1 MRDLSDWLPLPPP
14 KPQHISFADRPDG
27 LSRRLLQLTALFL
40 LALAV
45 CEGRLAVL
53 AMDADAYQTVRRQSL
68 WTQQLTDGR
77 GEILDHDLQPLTGT
91 DTVAVAAVLQGRR
104 DYAALFDAADEK
116 ARAQLYAGLDGAAP
130 FLVRLRAA
138 TDRSILCP
146 QRYADDPLAVHVIGY
161 RSADGTGLTGAER
174 AFNDYLDGGGDVLT
188 VRCTTDAL
196 SQARTEAELLRT
208 QGSGNALQL
217 ALSTP
222 IQRICEDVARQ
233 QLPTGAIVVLE
244 CATGRVKAC
253 VSTPVYDPNNIQK
266 SIEAKDSA
274 LVNRAFSS
282 FNVGSVYKPLLA
294 ALALE
299 QPDFDPDAAYEC
311 TGSIEIDGHVYHC
324 AHAGGHGTVDLQ
336 TALEVSC
343 NCYFIQLGQQ
353 LPIQDIVDF
362 STALGLGSATPLG
375 GGWTSGSGNLPDAG
389 TLANTGELAAL
400 CFGQGQLTA
409 TPLQMAA
416 AFNAIAGG
424 GVYVSPCLAEGLVNN
439 NTGEVTQSLYRP
451 TQLRIMS
458 PDTAEAL
465 RGLLTGVV
473 ENGLG
478 SGAAIPEAAVAGK
491 TGTAQTGRT
500 VETDDGRR
508 RELYDSWFVGFY
520 PADAPRYTVA
530 VLRDSTTVTGE
541 DVAPVFAAVCRQLYY
556 LEH

>member
-1 MRDLSDWLPLPPP
+1 MRDLTDRLPLPPP
-14 KPQHISFADRPDG
+14 KPQHVSLSDRPDS
-27 LSRRLLQLTALFL
+27 LPRRLLQLTALFL
-40 LALAV
+40 LFLAV

-53 AMDADAYQTVRRQSL
+53 AMDTDAYRAVQQQSL
-68 WTQQLTDGR
+68 WMQQLTDGR
-77 GEILDHDLQPLTGT
+77 GEILDHDLAPLTGT
-91 DTVAVAAVLQGRR
+91 DTVPVAAVLQGRR
-104 DYAALFDAADEK
+104 DYTALFDAADEE
-116 ARAQLYAGLDGAAP
+116 ARARLYAGMDGAAP
-130 FLVRLRAA
+130 FLIRLNETADGA
-138 TDRSILCP
+138 FLCP
-146 QRYADDPLAVHVIGY
+146 QRYANDPLAVHVIGY
-161 RSADGTGLTGAER
+161 RSADGIGLTGAER

-196 SQARTEAELLRT
+196 SQARTEAELRRT

-217 ALSTP
+217 TLSTP

-233 QLPTGAIVVLE
+233 QLPTGAIVVME

-253 VSTPVYDPNNIQK
+253 VSTPVYDPNDVQK

-299 QPDFDPDAAYEC
+299 QPDFDPEAEYEC
-311 TGSIEIDGHVYHC
+311 SGCIEVDGHVYHC
-324 AHAGGHGTVDLQ
+324 AHTGGHGTVDLQ

-343 NCYFIQLGQQ
+343 NCYFIQLGLQ
-353 LPIQDIVDF
+353 LPVQDIVDL
-362 STALGLGSATPLG
+362 SAALGLGSATPLG
-375 GGWTSGSGNLPDAG
+375 GGWMAGSGNLPDADV
-389 TLANTGELAAL
+389 LAAAGELATL
-400 CFGQGQLTA
+400 SFGQGQLTA

-416 AFNAIAGG
+416 AFNAVANDGI
-424 GVYVSPCLAEGLVNN
+424 YISPTLAEGLVNN
-439 NTGEVTQSLYRP
+439 NTKEITESLYRP
-451 TQLRIMS
+451 IQLRAMREE
-458 PDTAEAL
+458 TAEAL

-491 TGTAQTGRT
+491 TGTAQTGRIAKAA
-500 VETDDGRR
+500 DGSRH
-508 RELYDSWFVGFY
+508 ELYDSWFVGFY
-520 PADAPRYTVA
+520 PADAPRYTIA
-530 VLRDSTTVTGE
+530 VLQDSTTVTGE